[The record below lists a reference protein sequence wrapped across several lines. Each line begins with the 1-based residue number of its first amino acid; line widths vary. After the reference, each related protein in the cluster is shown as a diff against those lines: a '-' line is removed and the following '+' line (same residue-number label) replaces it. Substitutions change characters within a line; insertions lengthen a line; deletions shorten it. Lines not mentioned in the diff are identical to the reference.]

1 MKYSMYS
8 AVVVGSGISGL
19 YAALGMNRN
28 LELTD
33 NILLVTKSA
42 LGESNSRYAQGG
54 MVGVM
59 FENKEDSIASHVS
72 DTLVAGAGL
81 NIKSTVEDISKKSDS
96 VIKDLLNFG
105 VEFDKEYYEIA
116 QRRIEDCI

>member
-19 YAALGMNRN
+19 YTALGMNRN
-28 LELTD
+28 LELAD
-33 NILLVTKSA
+33 NILLVTKSE

-59 FENKEDSIASHVS
+59 SENKEDSYDFIQM
-72 DTLVAGAGL
+72 
-81 NIKSTVEDISKKSDS
+81 
-96 VIKDLLNFG
+96 LLGN
-105 VEFDKEYYEIA
+105 K
-116 QRRIEDCI
+116 